1 MSKKTFLIILL
12 VLTNILIMA
21 QKNFI
26 RDRIP
31 AEKGDIIITFIGHG
45 TLMLEYNKTIL
56 HIDPWSRLA
65 DYSTLPKADIV
76 LITHGHRDHFDTTAI
91 AAVRKP
97 ETQVVLTPEVY
108 SILGKGIVMG
118 NGDRK
123 EVSGIV
129 IDAVPAYN
137 ITPGRENFHP
147 KGRDNGYI
155 VWLGGKRV
163 YIAGDTENIPE
174 MAAIRGVDIAFL
186 PMNQPFT
193 MTPEQIVATARVLR
207 PKILYPYHYG
217 ETDVSRLKSLMKEV
231 KDVELRIRD
240 MK

>member
-1 MSKKTFLIILL
+1 MNKEPFILIIF
-12 VLTNILIMA
+12 ILINSIVMS
-21 QKNFI
+21 QKNFTK
-26 RDRIP
+26 DHIP
-31 AEKGDIIITFIGHG
+31 SEKGDILITFIGHG
-45 TLMLEYNKTIL
+45 TLMLKYNKTII

-76 LITHGHRDHFDTTAI
+76 LVTHGHRDHLDTTAI
-91 AAVRKP
+91 AAVYKP
-97 ETQVVLTPEVY
+97 GTQLIVTQDIY

-123 EVSGIV
+123 EVFGIV

-137 ITPGRENFHP
+137 IIPGRENFHP
-147 KGRDNGYI
+147 RGRDNGYI
-155 VWLGGKRV
+155 IWLGGKRI

-174 MAAIRGVDIAFL
+174 MAAIRGVDVAFL

-193 MTPEQIVATARVLR
+193 MTPEQVVATVKVLR

-217 ETDVSRLKSLMKEV
+217 ETDLSQLKNLMNNV
-231 KDVELRIRD
+231 NGVELRIRD

>member
-193 MTPEQIVATARVLR
+193 MTPEQIVAAARVLR

>member
-1 MSKKTFLIILL
+1 MNNSIIIIIFLS
-12 VLTNILIMA
+12 LTNLTVMA
-21 QKNFI
+21 QKNFSK
-26 RDRIP
+26 DRIP
-31 AEKGDIIITFIGHG
+31 AEKGDIYITFIGHG
-45 TLMLEYNKTIL
+45 TLMLEYNKTVI
-56 HIDPWSRLA
+56 HVDPWSRLA
-65 DYSTLPKADIV
+65 DYSALPKADIV
-76 LITHGHRDHFDTTAI
+76 LLTHGHRDHFDTTAI

-108 SILGKGIVMG
+108 SILGKGVVME
-118 NGDRK
+118 NGDRR
-123 EVSGIV
+123 EISGIV

-155 VWLGGKRV
+155 VWLGGKRI

-174 MAAIRGVDIAFL
+174 MAAISGVDVAFL

-193 MTPEQIVATARVLR
+193 MTPEQVVAAARVLR

-217 ETDVSRLKSLMKEV
+217 ETDVSLLKNLMKGV
-231 KDVELRIRD
+231 DGVELRIRD

>member
-45 TLMLEYNKTIL
+45 TLMLEYDKTIL

-193 MTPEQIVATARVLR
+193 MTPEQIVATAKVLR

>member
-193 MTPEQIVATARVLR
+193 MTPEQIVATAKVLR